1 MVNRK
6 SYDNASYKKLDC
18 PQFALIC
25 GSLDTVDVYL
35 AVLFDIVFSVERTEI
50 WKYMFN
56 EQS

>member
-6 SYDNASYKKLDC
+6 SDDDASNKKLDC

-50 WKYMFN
+50 
-56 EQS
+56 